1 MSNYYQGFFTNM
13 ADDIEKKIYD
23 WNLCDDIPQNDY
35 SYPTEIREEVVK
47 AIISKMLNSGFID
60 IDREYKA
67 LYYSNGNISRSIRTN
82 EENIR
87 VHGIEVQCAFSA
99 LQKKGYY
106 IQKVDTTY
114 FVAYYLKE
122 SNTIGDKSIDY
133 AVFDYNIDNK

>member
-67 LYYSNGNISRSIRTN
+67 LYYSNGNISRSI
-82 EENIR
+82 
-87 VHGIEVQCAFSA
+87 
-99 LQKKGYY
+99 
-106 IQKVDTTY
+106 
-114 FVAYYLKE
+114 
-122 SNTIGDKSIDY
+122 
-133 AVFDYNIDNK
+133 